1 MRVFLWAQPMLE
13 IDARITVNGVE
24 STDLSQEES
33 LTRAVIISLFTWR
46 RANADDVIEGQK
58 MGYWGDSVEPPSTND
73 KIGSRLWLLSR
84 EKVLQSTINRARE
97 YAQEALQWLIDD
109 GVATRVDVIAERF
122 GVDGIALQCT
132 IYRDDGSQAVLRF
145 DNAWEYIR
153 AI

>member
-1 MRVFLWAQPMLE
+1 MLA
-13 IDARITVNGVE
+13 IDAKIVINGIE

-33 LTRAVIISLFTWR
+33 LIRAVIISLFTWR
-46 RANADDVIEGQK
+46 RANPDDLIEGQK
-58 MGYWGDSVEPPSTND
+58 MGYWGDAAEPPQVND

-84 EKVLQSTINRARE
+84 AKILPDTFNRARE

-109 GVATRVDVIAERF
+109 GVCSKVDVLAERY
-122 GVDGIALQCT
+122 GVDGLALQCT
-132 IYRDDGSQAVLRF
+132 IYRTEGTKIILRF